1 VTALSDPY
9 WVGGPFPARLTASF
23 NPARLSLPQAG
34 ECPLNAK
41 AIDIFWPAPQSAE
54 LLPCQYS
61 FVLIRLF
68 LNPYQ
73 LASRITG

>member
-9 WVGGPFPARLTASF
+9 WVGGPFPARLTTSF

-41 AIDIFWPAPQSAE
+41 AIDIFWLRLKAQNCFPAC
-54 LLPCQYS
+54 LPLS
-61 FVLIRLF
+61 
-68 LNPYQ
+68 
-73 LASRITG
+73 